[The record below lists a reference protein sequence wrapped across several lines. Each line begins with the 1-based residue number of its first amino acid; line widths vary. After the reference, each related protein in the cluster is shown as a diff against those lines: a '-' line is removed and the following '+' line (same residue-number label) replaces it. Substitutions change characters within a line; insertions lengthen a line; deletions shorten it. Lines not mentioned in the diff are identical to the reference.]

1 MTRAN
6 PQLNAIALL
15 VYKFGQRIPRGG
27 FEVCITAAEMTSMSP
42 HGTFQEVPDIDGRGV
57 KWQYFPNHTID
68 AEGRTVPDEPEKF
81 IDSAGDGNLDTI
93 AQSLSYSDKKVEDDR
108 PIRPDETVG

>member
-1 MTRAN
+1 MIKGN
-6 PQLNAIALL
+6 PQVVAIALL
-15 VYKFGQRIPRGG
+15 VYKFGQRIPGGG
-27 FEVCITAAEMTSMSP
+27 FEVVVSSAEMTGMSP
-42 HGTFQEVPDIDGRGV
+42 HGIFQEVPDINGRGV
-57 KWQYFPNHTID
+57 RWQYFPNHTID
-68 AEGRTVPDEPEKF
+68 AEGRSVPDEPEKF